1 MSQRNTQ
8 VLNVSQILSESYANG
23 PGCRTVIWVQGCS
36 LACPGCF
43 NPQTHSLL
51 RGAFLTVADLMTE
64 IAASSSRVE
73 GLTFTGGEPLQQ
85 QEPLLELLKRVKN
98 ETRLSVV
105 VFTGYSWNE
114 TRELTR
120 ANDLLQ
126 YVDVLIAGR
135 YIRARHIATGLIG
148 SSNKTIHFL
157 TDRYNVSDFIDVPHA
172 EVFIGSTGEIM
183 VTGIDPP
190 RL

>member
-1 MSQRNTQ
+1 MNTQ
-8 VLNVSQILSESYANG
+8 FLNVSEILPESYANG

-43 NPQTHSLL
+43 NPQTHSSVG
-51 RGAFLTVADLMTE
+51 GASLSVAELMRE
-64 IAASSSRVE
+64 IAASSGRVE
-73 GLTFTGGEPLQQ
+73 GITLTGGEPLQQ
-85 QEPLLELLKRVKN
+85 QAPLFELLRRIKN

-105 VFTGYSWNE
+105 VFTGYSWDE
-114 TRELTR
+114 TRELTK
-120 ANDLLQ
+120 ASNLLQ

-135 YIRARHIATGLIG
+135 YIRTRHIATGLIG